1 MASEE
6 EEIEEIKKMDNE
18 VEQLKQVKDK
28 ILEEIADA
36 PKEEAKSPQV
46 ITLMF
51 RRRIC
56 TNILQTG
63 TRQEARKYYSRN

>member
-46 ITLMF
+46 ITPMF
-51 RRRIC
+51 RW
-56 TNILQTG
+56 NL
-63 TRQEARKYYSRN
+63 Y